1 MLKRTSA
8 VTRIDG
14 RLATTIALNTAVAL
28 AAVIVVVPTLLAQ
41 DAPAGHHRP
50 ESFTLVDPL
59 ERLESFRAAP
69 LNSCSSAPALAC
81 GATVSGSPGCLLSSN
96 NYVDF
101 WTFNA
106 TQGKTSTFRATSSSS
121 VQMLLTIQRSSD
133 GSIVASSFAVGAVSV
148 TYTFPTSD
156 AYFIGFGYTDTFQTT
171 PYQLTATC
179 GASSSGTC
187 NYTGAITIGSSI
199 TGQLTS
205 SDTACGDSSS
215 YAKAYRLPVIAGDT
229 FEVSYSANFP
239 VYLELD
245 GPATTEDSGAW
256 HSSNG
261 SSVTTGYVAPANG
274 NVTVY
279 AMSNTTSPTT
289 GTFTISVTRLSD
301 PCRRRA
307 VKH

>member
-1 MLKRTSA
+1 MLKRTLEAFAADGSA
-8 VTRIDG
+8 KILWG
-14 RLATTIALNTAVAL
+14 MAAAL
-28 AAVIVVVPTLLAQ
+28 AALVIVVPTLMAQ
-41 DAPAGHHRP
+41 DARAGHRRP
-50 ESFTLVDPL
+50 ESATLIAPL

-69 LNSCSSAPALAC
+69 LNSCSSAPTLAC
-81 GATVSGSPGCLLSSN
+81 GTTVSGSPGCPLSSN

-106 TQGKTSTFRATSSSS
+106 TQGQTATFRATSSSS
-121 VQMLLTIQRSSD
+121 SQMLLTVQRTSD
-133 GSIVASSFAVGAVSV
+133 GSIVASSFAVGTVSV

-156 AYFIGFGYTDTFQTT
+156 PYFIGFGYTDTFQTP

-179 GASSSGTC
+179 GGSSSGTC
-187 NYTGAITIGSSI
+187 SYAGVIPIGSSI
-199 TGQLTS
+199 SGQLTS
-205 SDTACGDSSS
+205 TDTTCGDSSS
-215 YAKAYRLPVIAGDT
+215 YAKAYRLPVIAGDS

-245 GPATTEDSGAW
+245 GPATSEESGAW
-256 HSSNG
+256 HSSKG
-261 SSVTTGYVAPANG
+261 ASVTMGYVAPANG